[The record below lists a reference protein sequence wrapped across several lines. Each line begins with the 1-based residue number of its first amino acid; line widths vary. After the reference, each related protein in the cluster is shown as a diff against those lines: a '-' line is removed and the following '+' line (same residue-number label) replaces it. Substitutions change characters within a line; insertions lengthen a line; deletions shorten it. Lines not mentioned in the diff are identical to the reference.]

1 MAIDHVQVSILLFSP
16 RIREPT
22 CCSQHCNTA
31 ADHIL
36 ELVETWRKLYTLRYV
51 PILWIQIVYSAG
63 TIYLLSA
70 AQAGSG
76 SPSAIQARNHSLAQA
91 EACVQ
96 YLYQAGKSW
105 QTARHVKQILEK
117 LLKQLTTRIET
128 RPQDSAKHPN
138 GKRKGTLNSS
148 PSAERPGEPSTNL
161 IPDTHASDFPP
172 FPSSPMQIPHAPIQP
187 SSSSLGGAF
196 GNGYAVGPFAPA
208 LNAGGSFEITGQFG
222 MPGIPNNHA
231 LTPQNFLSFGDPA
244 LTGFGGMA
252 FSQDIDPPQSAR
264 SESLDHG
271 MDYNGLDLWPQ
282 GVFY

>member
-1 MAIDHVQVSILLFSP
+1 MSKSVAFFAFVRSK
-16 RIREPT
+16 EPI
-22 CCSQHCNTA
+22 CFQHCNTA

-36 ELVETWRKLYTLRYV
+36 ELVDTWRKLYTLRYV
-51 PILWIQIVYSAG
+51 PILWIQIIYSAG

-76 SPSAIQARNHSLAQA
+76 TPSAIQSRNHSLAQA
-91 EACVQ
+91 DACVQ

-128 RPQDSAKHPN
+128 RPQDSGKHSN
-138 GKRKGTLNSS
+138 GKRKSTLTSQSS
-148 PSAERPGEPSTNL
+148 SRSAERAEEPSANL
-161 IPDTHASDFPP
+161 FPDTSASDFPP

-187 SSSSLGGAF
+187 PSSLATAF
-196 GNGYAVGPFAPA
+196 GTGYAVNPFAPA
-208 LNAGGSFEITGQFG
+208 LNAGGSYEITGQFG
-222 MPGIPNNHA
+222 MPGIPNNH
-231 LTPQNFLSFGDPA
+231 PQNFLPFGDSA
-244 LTGFGGMA
+244 LNGFGGMSFPQVSFPPDA
-252 FSQDIDPPQSAR
+252 DPPQHTR

-271 MDYNGLDLWPQ
+271 MDALDLWPQ